1 MERPQMIE
9 PIARIR
15 ISLQETSPKIWRRL
29 DVPLSTSLLA
39 LHDIIQIAMG
49 WTDSHLF
56 AFHVGDRQY
65 GVPHPEYDMGG
76 PRVFHAKSMHL
87 KTLVGRGIDRFVY
100 EYDFGDSWRHDI
112 LIEECMDGLPDRDYP
127 FFIGGEGRCPPE
139 DVGGISGFEEFLEAV
154 RKPRH
159 PEHRRM
165 LAWYGRP
172 YDPADIDERRI
183 RRLIEDMAARRR
195 GPLMS
200 HRKGGRTASP

>member
-1 MERPQMIE
+1 MEQPQMIE

-15 ISLQETSPKIWRRL
+15 ISLQETSPEIWRRL

-56 AFHVGDRQY
+56 AFYAGDRQY
-65 GVPHPEYDMGG
+65 GVPYPEYDMGG

-87 KTLVGRGIDRFVY
+87 KALVSRGTNRFVY

-112 LIEECMDGLPDRDYP
+112 VIEEDMDGLPDRDYP
-127 FFIGGEGRCPPE
+127 VFIGGQGRCPPE
-139 DVGGISGFEEFLEAV
+139 DVGGVSGFEEFLEAI

-165 LAWYGRP
+165 LEWYGRT
-172 YDPADIDERRI
+172 YDPQDIDERRI

-200 HRKGGRTASP
+200 HRKGGRTPPQ

>member
-1 MERPQMIE
+1 MIE

-15 ISLQETSPKIWRRL
+15 ISLQETSPEIWRRL

-56 AFHVGDRQY
+56 MFQVGDRDY
-65 GVPHPEYDMGG
+65 GVPYPDHYQGG
-76 PRVFHAKSMHL
+76 PKVHHAKSTRL
-87 KTLVGRGIDRFVY
+87 KTLVSRGIDRFVY
-100 EYDFGDSWRHDI
+100 EYDFGDYWLHDI
-112 LIEECMDGLPDRDYP
+112 LIEECGDGLPDRDYP
-127 FFIGGEGRCPPE
+127 FFISGEGRCPPE
-139 DVGGISGFEEFLEAV
+139 DVGGVSGFEEFLEAV
-154 RKPRH
+154 GKPRH
-159 PEHRRM
+159 PEHKRM
-165 LAWYGRP
+165 IEWYGKP

-200 HRKGGRTASP
+200 HRKGGRTSPQ

>member
-1 MERPQMIE
+1 MIE

-15 ISLQETSPKIWRRL
+15 ISLQETSPEIWRRL

-56 AFHVGDRQY
+56 MFHVGDRDY
-65 GVPHPEYDMGG
+65 GVP
-76 PRVFHAKSMHL
+76 
-87 KTLVGRGIDRFVY
+87 
-100 EYDFGDSWRHDI
+100 
-112 LIEECMDGLPDRDYP
+112 
-127 FFIGGEGRCPPE
+127 
-139 DVGGISGFEEFLEAV
+139 
-154 RKPRH
+154 
-159 PEHRRM
+159 
-165 LAWYGRP
+165 YGKP

-200 HRKGGRTASP
+200 HRKGGRTPPQ

>member
-1 MERPQMIE
+1 MIE

-15 ISLQETSPKIWRRL
+15 ISLQETSPEIWRRL

-56 AFHVGDRQY
+56 AFYAGDRQY
-65 GVPHPEYDMGG
+65 GVPYPEYDMGG

-87 KTLVGRGIDRFVY
+87 KTLVSRGTNRFVY

-112 LIEECMDGLPDRDYP
+112 VVEECMDGLADRDYP
-127 FFIGGEGRCPPE
+127 FFVGGEGRCPPE
-139 DVGGISGFEEFLEAV
+139 DVGGMTGLEEFLEAV
-154 RKPRH
+154 GKPRH
-159 PEHRRM
+159 PEHKRM
-165 LAWYGRP
+165 IEWYGKP

-200 HRKGGRTASP
+200 HRKGGRTPPQ

>member
-1 MERPQMIE
+1 MKPL
-9 PIARIR
+9 ARIR
-15 ISLQETSPKIWRRL
+15 ISLQRTNPAIWRRL
-29 DVPLSTSLLA
+29 DVPLSTSLMS

-56 AFHVGDRQY
+56 MFHVGDRDY
-65 GVPHPEYDMGG
+65 GVPHSEYDLGG
-76 PRVFHAKSMHL
+76 PKVHHAKSIHL
-87 KTLVGRGIDRFVY
+87 KTLVNRGINGFVY
-100 EYDFGDSWRHDI
+100 EYDFGDYWLHDI
-112 LIEECMDGLPDRDYP
+112 LIEECLDGLAERDYP
-127 FFIGGEGRCPPE
+127 FFIDGQGRCPPE

-159 PEHRRM
+159 PEHERM
-165 LAWYGRP
+165 IEWYGRP

-200 HRKGGRTASP
+200 HRNGGRMSLQ